1 MSILERHD
9 AMLIEREEWLKG
21 HEEWRKEHEKRLAEY
36 DRENLQMRRF
46 WIRMYQKNGWDDL
59 LAGWENLP

>member
-9 AMLIEREEWLKG
+9 AMLIEREEW
-21 HEEWRKEHEKRLAEY
+21 RKEHEKRLAEY
-36 DRENLQMRRF
+36 NRENLQMRRF